1 MAMATW
7 IIGGILLMVV
17 GTIVWKMV
25 KDKREGKGAC
35 ACGGDC
41 GHCKGCH

>member
-1 MAMATW
+1 MATW
-7 IIGGILLMVV
+7 IIGGILVMVV
-17 GTIVWKMV
+17 GTIVWKMM

-35 ACGGDC
+35 TCGGDC

>member
-7 IIGGILLMVV
+7 IIGGILVMVV
-17 GTIVWKMV
+17 DTIIWKMM

>member
-7 IIGGILLMVV
+7 IIGGILVMVV
-17 GTIVWKMV
+17 GAIVWKMM
-25 KDKREGKGAC
+25 KHKREGKGAC

-41 GHCKGCH
+41 SHCKGCH